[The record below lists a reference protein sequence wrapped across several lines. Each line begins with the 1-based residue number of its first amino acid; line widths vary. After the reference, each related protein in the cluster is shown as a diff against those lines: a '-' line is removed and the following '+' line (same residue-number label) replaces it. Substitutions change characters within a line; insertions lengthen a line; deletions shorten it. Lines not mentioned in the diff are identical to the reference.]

1 MKKRF
6 GLALATASAGFLA
19 MVVSASSIAAAGPVG
34 ASAPAA
40 LGQIGD
46 GLVTP
51 VHGYHRS
58 CEWGPGRGWHR
69 HHRSGAISHCGAE
82 YRYRARPSCV
92 KDWHCER
99 TGPFGANKRCYW
111 RTLCY

>member
-46 GLVTP
+46 GLVTLEKVRV
-51 VHGYHRS
+51 VHYRHR
-58 CEWGPGRGWHR
+58 
-69 HHRSGAISHCGAE
+69 
-82 YRYRARPSCV
+82 
-92 KDWHCER
+92 
-99 TGPFGANKRCYW
+99 T
-111 RTLCY
+111 